1 MQITTTDL
9 AAMVASHTRWLSG
22 HADGRQANL
31 RGAYLSEVNLS
42 GANLSGA
49 NLIGADLSEVNL
61 SGADL
66 SGADLSRANL
76 SGANLSRA
84 NLSGANLSRANL
96 SRADLSEANLSGA
109 YLSGANLSG
118 AKLVG
123 ETIQKPPL
131 QLSGLRW
138 SVVITEK
145 FMVIGCQRHTH
156 VSWSEMNDAEIS
168 EMHPAASAFWAKHKT
183 ALMAICELHAG
194 ADR

>member
-22 HADGRQANL
+22 HADGRQVNLSGANLSQVNLSGANLREANLIGADLIGANL
-31 RGAYLSEVNLS
+31 RGANLREANLS

-49 NLIGADLSEVNL
+49 NLREANLIGADLIE
-61 SGADL
+61 ADL
-66 SGADLSRANL
+66 SGAKL
-76 SGANLSRA
+76 SGANLR
-84 NLSGANLSRANL
+84 
-96 SRADLSEANLSGA
+96 
-109 YLSGANLSG
+109 G
-118 AKLVG
+118 AKLIG

-138 SVVITEK
+138 PVVITEQ
-145 FMVIGCQRHTH
+145 FMAIGCKRHSH
-156 VSWSEMNDAEIS
+156 VNWSAMDDAEIGK
-168 EMHPAASAFWAKHKT
+168 MHPAASAFWAKHKT